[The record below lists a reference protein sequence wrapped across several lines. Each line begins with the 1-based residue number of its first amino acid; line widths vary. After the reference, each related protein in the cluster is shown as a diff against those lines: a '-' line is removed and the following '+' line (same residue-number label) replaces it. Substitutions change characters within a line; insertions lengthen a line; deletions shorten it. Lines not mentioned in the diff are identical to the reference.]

1 MKLAQ
6 QNLPKEV
13 AKEEKKTFNA
23 QILINVEHVIHFQ
36 LTEENAQLFT
46 NTQML
51 QFQNTETLEVG

>member
-6 QNLPKEV
+6 QNQPKEV
-13 AKEEKKTFNA
+13 AKEEKKTFSA

-36 LTEENAQLFT
+36 LTEENVQLFT

-51 QFQNTETLEVG
+51 LFQNTETLEEG